1 MVVAVSALVSYA
13 CSFTLFNW
21 FMLDNHAMMYEPY
34 CAIRSAIT
42 PSISSLRSRFLTPT
56 FTLVRFLAF
65 TMTPTLAVDIPY
77 FSATSAVV

>member
-1 MVVAVSALVSYA
+1 MVVAVSSLVSYA

-21 FMLDNHAMMYEPY
+21 FMLDNHAMMYEPN

-42 PSISSLRSRFLTPT
+42 SSISSLRSRFLTPT